1 MKFFPIN
8 SYVRHFKKSKQSCYI
23 YLNENKKCN
32 KVYMTNK
39 LYNNIKENSL
49 CASYKND
56 LVILKI

>member
-1 MKFFPIN
+1 MQKL
-8 SYVRHFKKSKQSCYI
+8 YRY

-49 CASYKND
+49 CASYKSD